1 VSTEFKYRADILE
14 ALWAHGVQPTETTP
28 PQLVHGFVSDLYRY
42 EIRKLR
48 NRVVRKEFPKVE
60 YFDRVVAL
68 RRRYRVIAMRPD
80 EWLV

>member
-1 VSTEFKYRADILE
+1 VSTEFTYRADILE
-14 ALWAHGVQPTETTP
+14 ALWAHAVRPTETTS

-48 NRVVRKEFPKVE
+48 DRVVRKEFPKVE